1 MEKKDVLRRI
11 PGVDTLLQEPELKL
25 LSRQMGKQTVTSVIR
40 EELEKVRK
48 KIISCEN
55 PEEGEALL
63 SGLRQQIRIQ
73 VEKKSHSSFQR
84 VINAAGILLHTNL
97 GRAPLG
103 TRQIEAAYQAMTGYC
118 NLEYELEEGK
128 RGKRQSHYQK
138 LICQV
143 TGGEAAVAV
152 NNNAA
157 AVTLILAALARNRE
171 VVVSR
176 GELVEIGGH
185 FRIPEVM
192 EESGSILRETGCTN
206 RTRIEDYR
214 KAVTENTAAL
224 LKVHTSNYKI
234 VGFTESPSVEE
245 LASAGK
251 EYHIPVIVDL
261 GSGVL
266 VNLEKFGLPHEPTVR
281 EMLEKGA
288 DIVCFSGDKLLGGP
302 QAGIITGK
310 KKYIE
315 KIENHPLMRAMRLD
329 KCTTAVLEATF
340 REYLDEENAWENIPI
355 LKLIRRQKEE
365 LKIQA
370 EEIKKALLES
380 GFRGEIQVQEDTS
393 MIGGGSLPG
402 ETLSDVAVS
411 IKPEKESTEEF
422 AARLRMQSVPVIV
435 QIKNNRVFLH
445 MRTVFAEEKEILTEM
460 LKEALLSGGCL

>member
-25 LSRQMGKQTVTSVIR
+25 LSRQMGKQTITSVIR

-63 SGLRQQIRIQ
+63 SGLRKQIYQQA
-73 VEKKSHSSFQR
+73 EKKNQPSFQR

-103 TRQIEAAYQAMTGYC
+103 SRQIEAAYQAMTGYC

-128 RGKRQSHYQK
+128 RGKRQSHYQE

-214 KAVTENTAAL
+214 NAVTENTAAL

-245 LASAGK
+245 LAEAGK

-266 VNLEKFGLPHEPTVR
+266 VNLEKSGLPHEPTVS

-310 KKYIE
+310 KEYIE

-340 REYLDEENAWENIPI
+340 REYLDEENVWENIPV
-355 LKLIRRQKEE
+355 LKMIRRQKED
-365 LKIQA
+365 LKSQA
-370 EEIKKALLES
+370 EEIRKALLKS
-380 GFRGEIQVQEDTS
+380 GCRGEIKVQEDTS

-402 ETLSDVAVS
+402 EVLSDFSVS
-411 IKPEKESTEEF
+411 IKPEKESTEAF
-422 AARLRMQSVPVIV
+422 SARLRRQSVPVIG
-435 QIKNNRVFLH
+435 QIKNDRVFFH
-445 MRTVFAEEKEILTEM
+445 MRTVFSEEKEILTEM

>member
-40 EELEKVRK
+40 AELEKVRK

-340 REYLDEENAWENIPI
+340 REYLDEEKAWENIPV
-355 LKLIRRQKEE
+355 LKMIRRQKEE

-380 GFRGEIQVQEDTS
+380 GFRGEIQVQEDAS

>member
-1 MEKKDVLRRI
+1 
-11 PGVDTLLQEPELKL
+11 
-25 LSRQMGKQTVTSVIR
+25 
-40 EELEKVRK
+40 
-48 KIISCEN
+48 
-55 PEEGEALL
+55 
-63 SGLRQQIRIQ
+63 
-73 VEKKSHSSFQR
+73 
-84 VINAAGILLHTNL
+84 
-97 GRAPLG
+97 
-103 TRQIEAAYQAMTGYC
+103 MTGYC

-224 LKVHTSNYKI
+224 LKVHTRNYKI

-261 GSGVL
+261 GRGVL

-315 KIENHPLMRAMRLD
+315 KIENHPMMRAMRLD

-340 REYLDEENAWENIPI
+340 REYLDEEKAWENIPI
-355 LKLIRRQKEE
+355 LKMIRRQKEE

-380 GFRGEIQVQEDTS
+380 GFRGEIQVQEDAS

-445 MRTVFAEEKEILTEM
+445 MRTVFAEEKEMLTEM

>member
-192 EESGSILRETGCTN
+192 EESG
-206 RTRIEDYR
+206 
-214 KAVTENTAAL
+214 
-224 LKVHTSNYKI
+224 
-234 VGFTESPSVEE
+234 
-245 LASAGK
+245 
-251 EYHIPVIVDL
+251 
-261 GSGVL
+261 
-266 VNLEKFGLPHEPTVR
+266 
-281 EMLEKGA
+281 
-288 DIVCFSGDKLLGGP
+288 
-302 QAGIITGK
+302 
-310 KKYIE
+310 
-315 KIENHPLMRAMRLD
+315 
-329 KCTTAVLEATF
+329 
-340 REYLDEENAWENIPI
+340 
-355 LKLIRRQKEE
+355 
-365 LKIQA
+365 
-370 EEIKKALLES
+370 
-380 GFRGEIQVQEDTS
+380 
-393 MIGGGSLPG
+393 
-402 ETLSDVAVS
+402 
-411 IKPEKESTEEF
+411 
-422 AARLRMQSVPVIV
+422 
-435 QIKNNRVFLH
+435 
-445 MRTVFAEEKEILTEM
+445 
-460 LKEALLSGGCL
+460 

>member
-340 REYLDEENAWENIPI
+340 REYLDEEKAWENIPV
-355 LKLIRRQKEE
+355 LKMIRRQKEE

-370 EEIKKALLES
+370 EKIKKALLES

-435 QIKNNRVFLH
+435 QVKNNRVFLH

>member
-63 SGLRQQIRIQ
+63 SGLRQQIHIQ

-103 TRQIEAAYQAMTGYC
+103 TRQIEAAYQAMIGYC

-143 TGGEAAVAV
+143 TGGEVAVAV

-340 REYLDEENAWENIPI
+340 REYLDEEKAWENIPV
-355 LKLIRRQKEE
+355 LKMIRRQKEE

-380 GFRGEIQVQEDTS
+380 GFRGEIQVQEDAS

>member
-340 REYLDEENAWENIPI
+340 REYLDEEKAWENIPV
-355 LKLIRRQKEE
+355 LKMIRRQKEE

-370 EEIKKALLES
+370 EKIKKALLES

-411 IKPEKESTEEF
+411 VKPEKESTEEF

-435 QIKNNRVFLH
+435 QVKNNRVFLH

>member
-340 REYLDEENAWENIPI
+340 REYLDEEKAWENIPI
-355 LKLIRRQKEE
+355 LKMIRRQKEE

-380 GFRGEIQVQEDTS
+380 GFIGEIQVQEDAS

-435 QIKNNRVFLH
+435 QVKNNRVFLH

>member
-1 MEKKDVLRRI
+1 MEKKDMLRRI
-11 PGVDTLLQEPELKL
+11 PGVDTLLQEPD
-25 LSRQMGKQTVTSVIR
+25 TVTLCLQYGRQSVTAVIR
-40 EELEKVRK
+40 EELERVRK
-48 KIISCEN
+48 EILKCKN
-55 PEEGEALL
+55 REEGEALL
-63 SGLRQQIRIQ
+63 MGLRQQISIQ
-73 VEKKSHSSFQR
+73 AEKKNRASFQR
-84 VINAAGILLHTNL
+84 VINATGILLHTNL

-103 TRQIEAAYQAMTGYC
+103 HRQREAAYQAMAGYS

-128 RGKRQSHYQK
+128 RGKRQNHYQK

-143 TGGEAAVAV
+143 TGAEASVAV

-214 KAVTENTAAL
+214 KAVTENTAAF
-224 LKVHTSNYKI
+224 LKVHASNYKI

-245 LASAGK
+245 LAAAGK

-266 VNLEKFGLPHEPTVR
+266 VNLEKFGLPHEPTVS

-315 KIENHPLMRAMRLD
+315 RIENHPMMRAMRLD

-340 REYLDEENAWENIPI
+340 REYLDEENAWENIPV
-355 LKLIRRQKEE
+355 LKMIRRQKEE
-365 LKIQA
+365 LKSQA

-402 ETLSDVAVS
+402 ETLSDVSVC
-411 IKPEKESTEEF
+411 IKPEKESTETF
-422 AARLRMQSVPVIV
+422 AALLRMQRVPVIV
-435 QIKNNRVFLH
+435 QVKNNRVCLH
-445 MRTVFAEEKEILTEM
+445 MRTVFSEEKEILAEM

>member
-329 KCTTAVLEATF
+329 KCTTAILEATF
-340 REYLDEENAWENIPI
+340 REYLDEENAWENIPV
-355 LKLIRRQKEE
+355 LKMIRRQKEE
-365 LKIQA
+365 LKSQA

-380 GFRGEIQVQEDTS
+380 GFRGEIQVQEDAS

-435 QIKNNRVFLH
+435 QVKNNRVFLH

>member
-261 GSGVL
+261 GSGIL

-340 REYLDEENAWENIPI
+340 REYLDEEKAWENIPV
-355 LKLIRRQKEE
+355 LKMIRRQKEE

-435 QIKNNRVFLH
+435 QVKNNRVFLH

>member
-1 MEKKDVLRRI
+1 
-11 PGVDTLLQEPELKL
+11 
-25 LSRQMGKQTVTSVIR
+25 
-40 EELEKVRK
+40 
-48 KIISCEN
+48 
-55 PEEGEALL
+55 
-63 SGLRQQIRIQ
+63 
-73 VEKKSHSSFQR
+73 
-84 VINAAGILLHTNL
+84 
-97 GRAPLG
+97 
-103 TRQIEAAYQAMTGYC
+103 
-118 NLEYELEEGK
+118 
-128 RGKRQSHYQK
+128 
-138 LICQV
+138 
-143 TGGEAAVAV
+143 
-152 NNNAA
+152 
-157 AVTLILAALARNRE
+157 
-171 VVVSR
+171 
-176 GELVEIGGH
+176 
-185 FRIPEVM
+185 
-192 EESGSILRETGCTN
+192 
-206 RTRIEDYR
+206 
-214 KAVTENTAAL
+214 VTENTAAL

-340 REYLDEENAWENIPI
+340 REYLDEEKAWENIPV
-355 LKLIRRQKEE
+355 LKMIRRQKEE

-370 EEIKKALLES
+370 EKIKKALLES

-435 QIKNNRVFLH
+435 QVKNNRVFLH

>member
-266 VNLEKFGLPHEPTVR
+266 VNLEKFGLSHEPTVR

-315 KIENHPLMRAMRLD
+315 KIENHPMMRAMRLD
-329 KCTTAVLEATF
+329 KCTTAVLEETF
-340 REYLDEENAWENIPI
+340 REYLDEEKAWENIPV
-355 LKLIRRQKEE
+355 LKMIRRQKEE